1 MVKYQD
7 PALDRIFAALADP
20 TRRGLLAQL
29 EAAESLSVSRLAQPF
44 PMSLPAVMKHLDI
57 LTDAGL
63 VTRSKTGRTVSV
75 RLNAGPME
83 QAMAWL
89 ARYEKFWTGRI
100 DRLVAMVER
109 QEAQA
114 AEQRRD
120 ETDHA
125 GETR

>member
-1 MVKYQD
+1 MVKYLD

-29 EAAESLSVSRLAQPF
+29 EAAESLSVSTLAQPF
-44 PMSLPAVMKHLDI
+44 AMSLPAVMKHLDI

-63 VTRSKTGRTVSV
+63 ITRSKTGRTVSV

-109 QEAQA
+109 QEA
-114 AEQRRD
+114 EIMEERVD
-120 ETDHA
+120 ET
-125 GETR
+125 EPNRQP